1 MNVMTP
7 DASGSPARLFRFL
20 DALRAAAAW
29 LVVWDHLLCA
39 YPERWKLPMPLV
51 DWVNAHVN
59 QPLGIIQNFG
69 WYGVCLFF
77 LISGFVITH
86 AALHEPPR
94 TFIVRRLFRIYP
106 MVAVALALGLLLEP
120 PTRAIATPQSVL
132 AALLLVNYWISPQV
146 VLIGVA
152 WTLAVEMLFYALI
165 LATHALG
172 RRPALRLALLLGL
185 VSLSLAFC
193 REFGPHFFLVA
204 ATAAYLPFLLVG
216 QLMYVVGHQRA
227 VGVKAGLLLGVAVY
241 AVMLQGLR
249 EVHTAFLPLDNSYLI
264 TFAWSLCT
272 FLLAWRLE
280 ERLRPGRAT
289 RLLADTSY
297 SLYLLHG
304 IVGVA
309 VLDRLV
315 PLTGYWPALAVAL
328 VVVAAVVLGLHLWVE
343 RPLQDLGRR
352 LSSSVR
358 PPAA

>member
-1 MNVMTP
+1 MTVMTP

-86 AALHEPPR
+86 AALHESPR
-94 TFIVRRLFRIYP
+94 AFVVRRLFRIYP

-120 PTRAIATPQSVL
+120 PTRALATPESVL

-185 VSLSLAFC
+185 VSLALAFC

-249 EVHTAFLPLDNSYLI
+249 EVHTVFLPLDNSYLI

-328 VVVAAVVLGLHLWVE
+328 AVVAAVVLALHRWVE

-352 LSSSVR
+352 LSSPVR